1 MATFQDPT
9 VGHLRRL
16 TPATA
21 AAAAHMVT
29 AVRRSGVP
37 LYISSSVRSSA
48 LQAQLVRAGRSQTF
62 RSKHLT
68 GNAFDVDVLG
78 FGRDQIPKWW
88 FSRLGQFGEQHG
100 LRWGGRFVSLRD
112 LGHFENVR
120 VSR

>member
-1 MATFQDPT
+1 
-9 VGHLRRL
+9 
-16 TPATA
+16 
-21 AAAAHMVT
+21 MVT
-29 AVRRSGVP
+29 EVRRSGVP

-48 LQAQLVRAGRSQTF
+48 LQAQLVRAGRSQTL

-88 FSRLGQFGEQHG
+88 FSRLGTFAERHG
-100 LRWGGRFVSLRD
+100 LRWGGRWSKPRD
-112 LGHFENVR
+112 LGHFENMR